1 MRKFALGAVP
11 THGNWNPHFSAKP
24 PKAKAK
30 DKTASKQEKGEE
42 PDEEEQDQPKTR
54 AQVPT
59 YYPPAKGAQRYER
72 LRNYHHRDA
81 AFLLD
86 ARHEVLGWTS
96 TAEAIEVHWE
106 GKDFKF
112 IPDFIVHEETR
123 SYALTI
129 LHPLAKPDARRKKR
143 LAAMRGACER
153 QGLGFVHLN
162 RDEVTEDAALPGAKD
177 LFYYRYWQW
186 PDSLPFTVSTV
197 AERHAPATLGEL
209 HRLLDGFATWQ
220 QLLSMVANGFVVAD
234 VSAGL
239 GPDNPVLACRTKGW
253 RT

>member
-1 MRKFALGAVP
+1 MRRFALGAVP
-11 THGNWNPHFSAKP
+11 TRGNWNPKFPSKP
-24 PKAKAK
+24 PKGKAK
-30 DKTASKQEKGEE
+30 GKIVSKEAGGEE
-42 PDEEEQDQPKTR
+42 PKEEEQDQPKART
-54 AQVPT
+54 QVPT
-59 YYPPAKGAQRYER
+59 YYPPAKGKRRYEH
-72 LRNYHHRDA
+72 LRSYHHRDA

-106 GKDFKF
+106 CKDFKF
-112 IPDFIVHEETR
+112 VPDFIVHEETR

-143 LAAMRGACER
+143 LAAMRAACER

-162 RDEVTEDAALPGAKD
+162 RDEVTEDVALPGAKD

-186 PDSLPFTVSTV
+186 PDSLPFSVSTV

-209 HRLLDGFATWQ
+209 HRLLDGLATWH

-234 VSAGL
+234 ISAGL
-239 GPDNPVLACRTKGW
+239 GPDTPVLAWRTKGW